1 MQVQQLLEHYMPDD
15 PELRLTVLKKM
26 LQQMTTLRHKLAQS
40 EFFRTHELIGSSL
53 LFIYDSTG
61 AVGIWMIDFG
71 KTSRTE
77 HPMQH
82 DVRWTMGT
90 REDGY
95 LIGFDNLYRLL
106 RTILEQ

>member
-1 MQVQQLLEHYMPDD
+1 MPDD